1 MISYPNPLDR
11 FPKLENL
18 RPGEQVQLV
27 MKRHWIVLVR
37 TFIYLAVLVK
47 TPLFLFLF
55 RNEIGSVIPLG
66 YLTVFTVVFMAIFA
80 LFIYVDWISNEL
92 DFFVFTNE
100 RIIGIEQESFLNRA
114 ISECSMDRVQE
125 VNAFS
130 KGLLANIF
138 NFGTVDIRTASED
151 SRFEMNVIPFPVE
164 RAREILNI
172 VQEYKAHHQNQQTGA
187 STTSG
192 HVVGRHDA

>member
-1 MISYPNPLDR
+1 MSVPQD
-11 FPKLENL
+11 FPRLENL
-18 RPGEQVQLV
+18 RPGEEVQMV

-37 TFIYLAVLVK
+37 TFVYLAVLIK
-47 TPLFLFLF
+47 IPLFLFLF
-55 RNEIGSVIPLG
+55 RGDIASLIPLS
-66 YLTVFTVVFMAIFA
+66 YVTVFTVIFLAVFA
-80 LFIYVDWISNEL
+80 LFIYVDWLSNEL

-100 RIIGIEQESFLNRA
+100 RIIGVDQISFLNRA

-151 SRFEMNVIPFPVE
+151 SRFEMHVIPAPVE

-172 VQEYKAHHQNQQTGA
+172 VQEFKTRHPGTSAPAAPKEA
-187 STTSG
+187 SL
-192 HVVGRHDA
+192 

>member
-1 MISYPNPLDR
+1 MTVPLTN

-18 RPGEQVQLV
+18 RPGEEVQMV

-37 TFIYLAVLVK
+37 TFVYLALLVK
-47 TPLFLFLF
+47 APLLAFVF
-55 RNEIGSVIPLG
+55 RSEIETMVPLP
-66 YLTVFTVVFMAIFA
+66 YVTLLMTVFLAVFA
-80 LFIYVDWISNEL
+80 LFIYVDWLSNEL

-100 RIIGIEQESFLNRA
+100 RIIGVEQISFLNRA

-138 NFGTVDIRTASED
+138 NYGTVDIRTASED
-151 SRFEMNVIPFPVE
+151 SRFEMHVIPEPVE
-164 RAREILNI
+164 RARAILNI
-172 VQEYKAHHQNQQTGA
+172 VQEFKNHHQGA
-187 STTSG
+187 ASAQAASR
-192 HVVGRHDA
+192 V

>member
-1 MISYPNPLDR
+1 MSVPQN
-11 FPKLENL
+11 FPRLENL
-18 RPGEQVQLV
+18 RPGEEVQMV

-37 TFIYLAVLVK
+37 TFVYLAVLVK
-47 TPLFLFLF
+47 IPLFLFLF
-55 RNEIGSVIPLG
+55 RSDIASLIPLS
-66 YLTVFTVVFMAIFA
+66 YVTVFTVIFLAIFV
-80 LFIYVDWISNEL
+80 LFIYVDWLSNEL

-100 RIIGIEQESFLNRA
+100 RIIGVDQISFLNRA
-114 ISECSMDRVQE
+114 SSECSMDRVQE

-151 SRFEMNVIPFPVE
+151 SRFEMHVIPAPVE

-172 VQEYKAHHQNQQTGA
+172 VQEFKTRHPGVSAPAAPKEA
-187 STTSG
+187 SL
-192 HVVGRHDA
+192 